1 MSPARIPTNTGP
13 GPLQQNTTL
22 NNENNNTIHN
32 HIKLTSMK
40 IAHSNINGLRNK
52 IDDISVN
59 LSDFD
64 VICIS
69 ETKLNDH
76 IATKKL
82 LIDSYH
88 NPIRKD
94 RNINNGGG
102 LMVYIKNNIFYKHR
116 PDLENAELENIWL
129 EIRSL
134 KNKYLLGHFYRP
146 PNATSDF
153 WCSTGICFRAIS
165 FSSIY

>member
-52 IDDISVN
+52 IDDISIN

-76 IATKKL
+76 IATKKI
-82 LIDSYH
+82 ID
-88 NPIRKD
+88 
-94 RNINNGGG
+94 
-102 LMVYIKNNIFYKHR
+102 
-116 PDLENAELENIWL
+116 
-129 EIRSL
+129 
-134 KNKYLLGHFYRP
+134 
-146 PNATSDF
+146 
-153 WCSTGICFRAIS
+153 
-165 FSSIY
+165 

>member
-1 MSPARIPTNTGP
+1 MSPARIPTYTGP

-64 VICIS
+64 
-69 ETKLNDH
+69 ETFSNIITELADLSIPKVSFTYQPND
-76 IATKKL
+76 KPWM
-82 LIDSYH
+82 
-88 NPIRKD
+88 N
-94 RNINNGGG
+94 
-102 LMVYIKNNIFYKHR
+102 NNIRRIMRQRDRLFLK
-116 PDLENAELENIWL
+116 A
-129 EIRSL
+129 
-134 KNKYLLGHFYRP
+134 KNK
-146 PNATSDF
+146 NTE
-153 WCSTGICFRAIS
+153 
-165 FSSIY
+165 

>member
-13 GPLQQNTTL
+13 GMLQQNTTL

-40 IAHSNINGLRNK
+40 IVHSNINGLRNK
-52 IDDISVN
+52 IADISVN
-59 LSDFD
+59 LSDFV

-76 IATKKL
+76 IATKNL

-102 LMVYIKNNIFYKHR
+102 LMVYIKNNIFYKHW
-116 PDLENAELENIWL
+116 PDLENA
-129 EIRSL
+129 
-134 KNKYLLGHFYRP
+134 
-146 PNATSDF
+146 
-153 WCSTGICFRAIS
+153 
-165 FSSIY
+165 